1 MFSKQFFSVFQ
12 ISIKMFQK
20 NLYWDQIGTKINKV
34 MNFGDSSHKTVEMP
48 DCVKLFRPK
57 RASLSR
63 NTFRF
68 TLFWNLVFD
77 FRGSPQPKIMWKR
90 EDGDFIRYDGGSV
103 SSVDGNSL
111 IFAITSRAQV
121 GEYLCIASNGVPPSI
136 SKRIVL
142 RVQCKFIIIK

>member
-1 MFSKQFFSVFQ
+1 
-12 ISIKMFQK
+12 
-20 NLYWDQIGTKINKV
+20 
-34 MNFGDSSHKTVEMP
+34 
-48 DCVKLFRPK
+48 
-57 RASLSR
+57 
-63 NTFRF
+63 
-68 TLFWNLVFD
+68 
-77 FRGSPQPKIMWKR
+77 MWKR

-136 SKRIVL
+136 GKRIVL